1 MAPAMPSDEVFD
13 LSTYPVHLG
22 LGARAVR
29 EPAFEGPAFYAAYDE
44 RHAGDGAEGRL
55 VALHDFDAPWAGWEM
70 HPAGEELVV
79 CLEGSITLI
88 QEIDGE
94 QRRVLLREG
103 QAAINPRGVWH
114 TADVDAPT
122 KVLFIT
128 PGDGTTHRPR

>member
-1 MAPAMPSDEVFD
+1 MQLTMRQDDAFE
-13 LSTYPVHLG
+13 LSTHPVHLG

-44 RHAGDGAEGRL
+44 RHASDGAEGRL
-55 VALHDFDAPWAGWEM
+55 VSQHSFDAPWTGWEM
-70 HPAGEELVV
+70 HPAGEELVL
-79 CLEGSITLI
+79 CLRGAITLI

-94 QRRVLLREG
+94 VRRVLLREG

-122 KVLFIT
+122 TVLFIT
-128 PGDGTTHRPR
+128 PGDGTEQRAR